1 MTVRRIRRSLIRV
14 LCAAAVAVLSGASV
28 CAAGTLQKQSPPQP
42 GTPKNFVVPAPA
54 RSTLPNGLSV
64 SMVQFGQVPKVT
76 IQLVLQAGN
85 AFEQANE
92 VWLADL
98 TGRMIQEGT
107 ETETADALA
116 RRFASMGGS
125 LSVSVGSD
133 SVAVSADVLKDRGPE
148 AVALIAEVV
157 RSPRLPE
164 DALGRLK
171 ASLARTLAI
180 NRSAPQA
187 TAEEK
192 FDAFLYG
199 DHPYGRTFPTEAM
212 LTGYTLDQVRG
223 FHRRFYGANRARL
236 YVAGVFDAPQ
246 MTRAI
251 DEAFSAWRSAD
262 PVTMPPAPTP
272 QPRSF
277 ALIDRPDA
285 PQSTVYVGVRVP
297 DPSQA
302 DWLALQVTDA
312 LLGGAFASRIT
323 ANIREQKG
331 YTYSPF
337 SSVNTHIAT
346 AHWVEIAD
354 VTTNVTGPAIKE
366 IFTEIDRLR
375 HEAPPEE
382 ELTGIKKNLAGVFV
396 VSNTS
401 RGGVISQLVFV
412 DQHRL
417 GDDYL
422 RNYVTNVMNVTAE
435 QVRRVADQYLAPSA
449 MTLVVVGDTKTVKS
463 QVAPWEAAATVQ

>member
-1 MTVRRIRRSLIRV
+1 
-14 LCAAAVAVLSGASV
+14 
-28 CAAGTLQKQSPPQP
+28 
-42 GTPKNFVVPAPA
+42 
-54 RSTLPNGLSV
+54 
-64 SMVQFGQVPKVT
+64 
-76 IQLVLQAGN
+76 
-85 AFEQANE
+85 
-92 VWLADL
+92 
-98 TGRMIQEGT
+98 
-107 ETETADALA
+107 
-116 RRFASMGGS
+116 
-125 LSVSVGSD
+125 
-133 SVAVSADVLKDRGPE
+133 
-148 AVALIAEVV
+148 VV
-157 RSPRLPE
+157 RAPRLPE

-180 NRSAPQA
+180 NRSGPQA

-192 FDAFLYG
+192 FDALLYG

-337 SSVNTHIAT
+337 SSVNTHVAT
-346 AHWVEIAD
+346 AHWVEVAD

-366 IFTEIDRLR
+366 IFAEIDRLR
-375 HEAPPEE
+375 REAPPEE

-435 QVRRVADQYLAPSA
+435 QVRRIADQYLAPSA

-463 QVAPWEAAATVQ
+463 QVAPWEQTATAQ